1 MTVATALAA
10 AAGAVAVAALAD
22 LVALVQAGDLGRLAA
37 RALAPWRAAARTPG
51 AVSDEERRRLAI
63 VCGVT
68 LAAGAWLVAG
78 AVVAVLSAVCGPWAA
93 RRVLEERRAR
103 WRARL
108 HEGVPI
114 TARALADALSGG
126 HALRGAVVQA
136 AASGSVGGAA
146 GAELR
151 TLARE
156 LELGRPT
163 AAALEDW
170 RSRAASPGTDVLVAA
185 MLLQQESGG
194 DLAGL
199 LRELAADLEEGR
211 RATADA
217 RTATAQARLTA
228 RLVAGLPVAAL
239 AITELAAPGS
249 VAAVLAEP
257 LPRVMAATAVVLV
270 AAALVA
276 VRRLAQVPA

>member
-1 MTVATALAA
+1 MALAA
-10 AAGAVAVAALAD
+10 AAGAAAVAALAD
-22 LVALVQAGDLGRLAA
+22 LVALVQAGDLGRWAA
-37 RALAPWRAAARTPG
+37 RALAPWRAG
-51 AVSDEERRRLAI
+51 AGRPAGVSDEERRRLGI
-63 VCGVT
+63 VCGAT
-68 LAAGAWLVAG
+68 LAAGAWLLAG
-78 AVVAVLSAVCGPWAA
+78 PVVALLSAVCGPWTA
-93 RRVLEERRAR
+93 RRLLHARRSR

-108 HEGVPI
+108 HEGVPV

-126 HALRGAVVQA
+126 HSLRGAIGQA
-136 AASGSVGGAA
+136 ASSGSVGGAA
-146 GAELR
+146 GGELR

-170 RSRAASPGTDVLVAA
+170 RARAASPGIDVLVAA

-199 LRELAADLEEGR
+199 LRDLAADLEEGR

-228 RLVAGLPVAAL
+228 RLVAGLPAA
-239 AITELAAPGS
+239 AIALTELASPGT
-249 VAAVLAEP
+249 VGAVLAQP
-257 LPRVMAATAVVLV
+257 LPQIMAATAVLLIGV
-270 AAALVA
+270 ALVA